1 MRPFITL
8 EFAMQMLK
16 LWPLSL
22 ACLFLASCAGM
33 EESYR
38 MQVCHRDFGYE
49 QGVNDGRAGR
59 PMNSAFAGNCDPRT
73 RDQVSQA
80 YRQGYE
86 SARPGNGL
94 DDNDDDGFRMR
105 GGGFDI
111 RVPGRP
117 NNKKWVCEAQAFGH
131 TYSGFGASRGE
142 ASQKAREKCEVD
154 NHAMHCS
161 NIDCEKAD

>member
-1 MRPFITL
+1 
-8 EFAMQMLK
+8 MLSRA
-16 LWPLSL
+16 LLALS
-22 ACLFLASCAGM
+22 FFTLASCAGM

-73 RDQVSQA
+73 RDQVSTA
-80 YRQGYE
+80 YREGYD
-86 SARPGNGL
+86 STRRGNSL
-94 DDNDDDGFRMR
+94 DDNDDSFRMR

-117 NNKKWVCEAQAFGH
+117 NAKKWVCEVDAFGH
-131 TYSGFGASRGE
+131 TYSGFGPSRGE
-142 ASQKAREKCEVD
+142 AAQNAREKCEVD
-154 NHAMHCS
+154 NNAMHCS
-161 NIDCEKAD
+161 KIDCEKAE